1 MIDGFSDPYEQADQ
15 RFEEAKLVTPQPA
28 KKSRKIVIVGLVLA
42 GVIVAV
48 VILSGIAGMLANK
61 SAANAPAAPKPVTMT
76 KQQSETFA
84 QQQSGQAKYMAGMDG
99 DQQTQ
104 QNRDTV
110 LGQGKGL
117 AARCV

>member
-61 SAANAPAAPKPVTMT
+61 SAANAPVGTEAGDDDQTAERELRSTAIRPGQVHGRHGRRSADAT
-76 KQQSETFA
+76 KQGHGS
-84 QQQSGQAKYMAGMDG
+84 
-99 DQQTQ
+99 
-104 QNRDTV
+104 RP
-110 LGQGKGL
+110 
-117 AARCV
+117 R